1 MAGSFGYELDINSLS
16 CEEQCEIKEQ
26 VIKFKKNRDLIHN
39 GRYYRLSNAA
49 EDDFALWE
57 FVKDGKALVQGMI
70 FNTEPNLIHY
80 CVKLKGL
87 DANKKYKVNSN
98 GCYTGAALMYGGFLL
113 DIPRG
118 DYYGVELYVEEI

>member
-1 MAGSFGYELDINSLS
+1 MTIKTILYIVVVPLSIYALDSLNLNN
-16 CEEQCEIKEQ
+16 
-26 VIKFKKNRDLIHN
+26 KFKKNRDLIHN
-39 GRYYRLSNAA
+39 GRYYRLSNAT

-113 DIPRG
+113 NIPRG